1 MAVALVH
8 EQNIIHFIF
17 NVERMQRDGLI
28 QGERVVG
35 HIGVGQGFL
44 CSQAIHWV
52 KGQDLFQKIQGCRE
66 KKDDKIKSGID
77 MMHVTCDC
85 FSVGSLI
92 SLNSHETLTLWTD
105 VRQQL
110 GQRRVRF

>member
-8 EQNIIHFIF
+8 EENIIHFIF

-28 QGERVVG
+28 QGERVVS

-44 CSQAIHWV
+44 CSQAIHRV

-66 KKDDKIKSGID
+66 KKDNEIKLRD
-77 MMHVTCDC
+77 
-85 FSVGSLI
+85 
-92 SLNSHETLTLWTD
+92 
-105 VRQQL
+105 
-110 GQRRVRF
+110 